1 MIVALVVCVALSAF
15 FSASE
20 TAFSS
25 LNKIRMKAKA
35 EAGDARAARTL
46 EFAENYDELLS
57 TILIGNN
64 IVNIAASS
72 LGTVLFTIAFKE
84 YGPTVSTVALT
95 VIILIFGEISP
106 KGIAKENAE
115 MIAMAVTAPLKLIR
129 AVFHPLNILFMAI
142 KRFVSGLVKSN
153 DDNVVTEEELI
164 TYVSEVENEGGL
176 EEAESQL
183 IRNAIEFNDVE
194 VSEIL
199 VPRVDICAV
208 EDSATVEEI
217 AAAFAE
223 SGYSRLPV
231 YHDSI
236 DTIVGVIHE
245 KDFYNARFHGDDN
258 LSAIMKQPTCTTY
271 SVKIPD
277 LLRTLQKDKTHMA

>member
-1 MIVALVVCVALSAF
+1 MLDGSTIGMIVALVVCVALSAF

-25 LNKIRMKAKA
+25 LNKIRLKAKA

-115 MIAMAVTAPLKLIR
+115 MVAVAVTAPLKLIR
-129 AVFHPLNILFMAI
+129 TVFHPLNILFMAI
-142 KRFVSGLVKSN
+142 KRFVSAGARSPGTGPQWHGQLP
-153 DDNVVTEEELI
+153 ELPWPP
-164 TYVSEVENEGGL
+164 G
-176 EEAESQL
+176 Q
-183 IRNAIEFNDVE
+183 R
-194 VSEIL
+194 
-199 VPRVDICAV
+199 
-208 EDSATVEEI
+208 SAGWKGCRKLYRSK
-217 AAAFAE
+217 A
-223 SGYSRLPV
+223 P
-231 YHDSI
+231 
-236 DTIVGVIHE
+236 
-245 KDFYNARFHGDDN
+245 
-258 LSAIMKQPTCTTY
+258 
-271 SVKIPD
+271 
-277 LLRTLQKDKTHMA
+277 